1 MKRSHEDGARPRPKR
16 IATAERRK
24 SSPTDQ
30 LAKLAGKKV
39 DPHVRRTGDYLIGPR
54 LGVSP
59 VKSILHCLGRRD
71 GTDRYFLL
79 KILHLGIGSKETQD
93 ERQGKMLLHTE
104 NSLLSLLEGESGV
117 IQKHAT
123 FVDTAP
129 QEEEAGAENQ
139 LVYTGRRVRRIV
151 LVLDCVAPHNFS
163 TQTQNLVNLQ
173 HHVIREK
180 KLSERETLVIFH
192 NVVKIVESL
201 HKKDIVH
208 RDLKLGNI
216 VLDRRSQAVT
226 ITNFC
231 LGKHLMRE
239 DDLLKDQRGSPAY
252 ISPDVLSGKPYKGKP
267 SDMWA
272 LGVVLYTMLYG
283 QFPFYDNVPQEL
295 FNKIKA
301 ADFTVPDDGRVS
313 EDARNLIRRLLV
325 TDPDSRLTS
334 TQVRVKVE
342 GIILMWRNIS
352 PAPDD
357 FQIVPE
363 MESPEKESSR
373 KKKTEFSQDSLLLNL
388 GSQGGE
394 FLSEPAA
401 EVSKPRR
408 DGKNGVIPVHKL
420 GEDARPLSAE
430 EYRMYSQAITQ
441 MRGGRVRS
449 NRQTAAND
457 QVLVRSDRLP
467 GFQRQLNRP
476 NLAAPTTTASLPATV
491 PDQAEVLDL
500 SQGPRREEAPVRSTV
515 PPYIGQGMPAP
526 SQTRPG
532 VVRTSSAL
540 SLVGALRRLG
550 TRVNLVPVSTEVGA
564 TSSRNR
570 AEAGATSS
578 RNRDEVGATSS
589 RSRAE
594 AGPNSS
600 RTRPSGSR
608 RSSSHRHTSR
618 HSDSGRRSRRP
629 PRDPD
634 NPSIVP
640 SPSLPI
646 QAPDT
651 LPSLLS
657 LPPGESIALPLAEAT
672 RLLGL
677 TLGPIR
683 GQRRDQEIGDH
694 EQQNLEGAEETSLGE
709 AQSLTEQDL

>member
-1 MKRSHEDGARPRPKR
+1 
-16 IATAERRK
+16 
-24 SSPTDQ
+24 
-30 LAKLAGKKV
+30 
-39 DPHVRRTGDYLIGPR
+39 
-54 LGVSP
+54 
-59 VKSILHCLGRRD
+59 
-71 GTDRYFLL
+71 
-79 KILHLGIGSKETQD
+79 
-93 ERQGKMLLHTE
+93 
-104 NSLLSLLEGESGV
+104 
-117 IQKHAT
+117 
-123 FVDTAP
+123 
-129 QEEEAGAENQ
+129 
-139 LVYTGRRVRRIV
+139 
-151 LVLDCVAPHNFS
+151 
-163 TQTQNLVNLQ
+163 
-173 HHVIREK
+173 
-180 KLSERETLVIFH
+180 
-192 NVVKIVESL
+192 
-201 HKKDIVH
+201 
-208 RDLKLGNI
+208 
-216 VLDRRSQAVT
+216 
-226 ITNFC
+226 
-231 LGKHLMRE
+231 
-239 DDLLKDQRGSPAY
+239 
-252 ISPDVLSGKPYKGKP
+252 
-267 SDMWA
+267 
-272 LGVVLYTMLYG
+272 
-283 QFPFYDNVPQEL
+283 
-295 FNKIKA
+295 
-301 ADFTVPDDGRVS
+301 
-313 EDARNLIRRLLV
+313 
-325 TDPDSRLTS
+325 
-334 TQVRVKVE
+334 
-342 GIILMWRNIS
+342 
-352 PAPDD
+352 
-357 FQIVPE
+357 
-363 MESPEKESSR
+363 
-373 KKKTEFSQDSLLLNL
+373 
-388 GSQGGE
+388 
-394 FLSEPAA
+394 
-401 EVSKPRR
+401 
-408 DGKNGVIPVHKL
+408 
-420 GEDARPLSAE
+420 
-430 EYRMYSQAITQ
+430 MYSQAITQ

-550 TRVNLVPVSTEVGA
+550 TRVNLVPVSAEVGA

-578 RNRDEVGATSS
+578 RNRDE
-589 RSRAE
+589 
-594 AGPNSS
+594 AGPTSS

-709 AQSLTEQDL
+709 ARDRKSVV